1 MEGINEIK
9 KNYSL
14 ALILPLIKKT
24 DMNWKHIESTEDLE
38 QLDKNSFE
46 APVLLY
52 KHSTRCS
59 ISSAALSRIE
69 RKWHDKVPE
78 AWFLD
83 LITHR
88 DISDVIASRYGVQ
101 HESPQLLLISKGVCI
116 KHQSHMEVNVLTI
129 TG

>member
-1 MEGINEIK
+1 
-9 KNYSL
+9 
-14 ALILPLIKKT
+14 
-24 DMNWKHIESTEDLE
+24 MNWKHIKSTEDLE

-88 DISDVIASRYGVQ
+88 DISDAIATRYGIQ